1 VNFEN
6 IQKHLKTFDNSLK
19 TDENTD
25 QKWSITS
32 GEGIPL
38 LSLIAVR
45 VGRNHDVKRTE
56 NNLLKNNLL

>member
-6 IQKHLKTFDNSLK
+6 FLKHFKNSLK

-45 VGRNHDVKRTE
+45 IGRNHDVKRTE